1 MAAKVQKIIHICKQK
16 RKKQKTLLYISNQKK
31 PKNKFAPFK
40 ILLYLCRRFAK
51 KNKLHLI
58 YMSKNLMIVE
68 SPSKG
73 KTIAKYLGKDFRLM
87 SSQGHI
93 RDIEGV
99 GKNSMGID
107 FNNGYTPNYVIDKDK
122 LHLVEALRKEALKAD
137 KVWLASDPD
146 REGEA
151 IAWHIQEVLQLP
163 KDKVCR
169 ITFND
174 TTKESI
180 LEAINHPRD
189 IDYNLVN
196 AQQAR
201 RVMDRIVGFE
211 LSPVL
216 WKKVITG
223 LSAGRVQSVAVRLI
237 VERER
242 EIEEFVPT
250 SSYRV
255 AAEFVGTAIN
265 GETTSFKAELNHR
278 FATKEEVL
286 AFLESCKNSAFTLT
300 SVTHKPGH
308 RSPAPPFT
316 TSTLQQE
323 AVRKLHF
330 SVSKTMRL
338 AQSLYEAGH
347 ITYMRTDSVNL
358 SALAI
363 NTAKSTILAEY
374 GANYHKAR
382 RYQTKSKNAQEAHEA
397 IRPTYMNV
405 PVAGNNNDERR
416 LYDLIRKRALASQMA
431 DVEVD
436 TTRVEVAMSNSPY
449 LWTATHEVITF
460 DGFMRVYT
468 QAADEEIAA
477 NNQAAIALLK
487 ENVNC
492 QLSTVNCQE
501 TFTKAPAR
509 YHEGSLVDKMD
520 ELGIGR
526 PSTYA
531 TVIETIQSR
540 KYVERGMVEGTKRSY
555 NIITLSNGKIIDK
568 TKSEI
573 VGADSGKLLPTDLGR
588 ITNDFLVEQFPAI
601 LSYDFTAQSEENFDA
616 IAAGDANWV
625 QTVDEFYQTFHP
637 LIKQVP
643 SGKMAARFIGNHPQ
657 TGEPIYAR
665 ITKNGPCVQ
674 LGDSDSE
681 KPKFASMQ
689 KGQSIFTI
697 TLDEALALFA
707 NALPRTLGVYDGQ
720 EVVIGEG
727 KYGPYVRHAGV
738 FTSLPK
744 SVDPYVVT
752 LEEIVAFLEQKKQA
766 ELPLHVFGNI
776 QVLNGRYGAY
786 IKTPQGNYRLSRSVN
801 LQTLTQ
807 QQCLDIIASSEPTGK
822 SKRKFTKK

>member
-752 LEEIVAFLEQKKQA
+752 LEEIVALLEQKKQA

>member
-1 MAAKVQKIIHICKQK
+1 
-16 RKKQKTLLYISNQKK
+16 
-31 PKNKFAPFK
+31 
-40 ILLYLCRRFAK
+40 
-51 KNKLHLI
+51 
-58 YMSKNLMIVE
+58 MSKNLMIVE

-87 SSQGHI
+87 SSQGHV
-93 RDIEGV
+93 RDIEGI
-99 GKNSMGID
+99 GKNSIGID
-107 FNNGYTPNYVIDKDK
+107 FENGYAPNYVIDKDK
-122 LHLVEALRKEALKAD
+122 EQLVESLRQEAMKAD

-151 IAWHIQEVLQLP
+151 IAWHIQEILQLP
-163 KDKVCR
+163 KEKVCR

-180 LEAINHPRD
+180 LESINHPRD

-201 RVMDRIVGFE
+201 RVMDRLVGFE

-250 SSYRV
+250 ASYRLS
-255 AAEFVGTAIN
+255 AEFFGTALN
-265 GETTSFKAELNHR
+265 GETTSFKTELNHR
-278 FATKEEVL
+278 FATKQEAM
-286 AFLESCKNSAFTLT
+286 AFLESCKDATYTLS

-308 RSPAPPFT
+308 RAPAPPFT

-358 SALAI
+358 SGLAI
-363 NTAKSTILAEY
+363 NTAKTTILAEY
-374 GANYHKAR
+374 GEQYHKAR
-382 RYQTKSKNAQEAHEA
+382 QYQTKSKNAQEAHEA

-405 PVAGNNNDERR
+405 AVAGSNNDERR
-416 LYDLIRKRALASQMA
+416 LYDLIRKRALATQMA

-436 TTRVEVAMSNSPY
+436 TTRVEVSMSNSPY

-492 QLSTVNCQE
+492 QLSTVNAQE
-501 TFTKAPAR
+501 TFTKAPMR

-540 KYVERGMVEGTKRSY
+540 KYVERGSVEGVKRSF
-555 NIITLSNGKIIDK
+555 NVLTLSNGKISDK
-568 TKSEI
+568 TKTET
-573 VGADSGKLLPTDLGR
+573 VGVDSGKLLPTDLGR
-588 ITNDFLVEQFPAI
+588 IANDFLVEQFPTI
-601 LSYDFTAQSEENFDA
+601 LSYDFTAQSEESFDA
-616 IAAGDANWV
+616 IAAGEANWV
-625 QTVDEFYQTFHP
+625 ETVDTFYQTFHP
-637 LIKQVP
+637 LIQQVP
-643 SGKMAARFIGNHPQ
+643 AGKMAARLVGHHPE
-657 TGEPIYAR
+657 TGEPILAR

-674 LGDSDSE
+674 LGDSDTE
-681 KPKFASMQ
+681 KPKFVSMQ

-697 TLDEALALFA
+697 TVDEALTLLS
-707 NALPRTLGVYDGQ
+707 NALPRNLGAYNGEDVI
-720 EVVIGEG
+720 IGEG
-727 KYGPYVRHAGV
+727 KYGPYVRYVGA

-744 SVDPYVVT
+744 NTNPYT
-752 LEEIVAFLEQKKQA
+752 ITMEEAIAMLEQQKQA
-766 ELPLHVFGNI
+766 EKPIHVFGDM

-786 IKTPQGNYRLSRSVN
+786 IKTPQGNYRLPKSTDVQALTEEACRSIVEN
-801 LQTLTQ
+801 S
-807 QQCLDIIASSEPTGK
+807 APAGK
-822 SKRKFTKK
+822 GRRKS

>member
-1 MAAKVQKIIHICKQK
+1 
-16 RKKQKTLLYISNQKK
+16 
-31 PKNKFAPFK
+31 
-40 ILLYLCRRFAK
+40 
-51 KNKLHLI
+51 
-58 YMSKNLMIVE
+58 MSKNLMIVE

-87 SSQGHI
+87 SSQGHV

-107 FNNGYTPNYVIDKDK
+107 FSNAYTPNYVIDKEK
-122 LHLVEALRKEALKAD
+122 MHLVDSLRKEALKAD

-151 IAWHIQEVLQLP
+151 IAWHIQEILQLP
-163 KDKVCR
+163 KEKVCR

-250 SSYRV
+250 ASYRV
-255 AAEFVGTAIN
+255 TAEFVGATLN
-265 GETTSFKAELNHR
+265 EETTSFKAELSHR
-278 FATKEEVL
+278 FATKEEAL
-286 AFLESCKNSAFTLT
+286 AFLNLCKDATFTLT
-300 SVTHKPGH
+300 SVTHKEGH

-363 NTAKSTILAEY
+363 NTAKATILAEY
-374 GANYHKAR
+374 GENYHKVR
-382 RYQTKSKNAQEAHEA
+382 QYQTKSKNAQEAHEA

-405 PVAGNNNDERR
+405 PVAGNSNDERR
-416 LYDLIRKRALASQMA
+416 LYDLIRKRALATQMA
-431 DVEVD
+431 DVELD
-436 TTRVEVAMSNSPY
+436 TTRVEVAMDNAPY
-449 LWTATHEVITF
+449 VWTATHEVFTF
-460 DGFMRVYT
+460 AGFMRVYT
-468 QAADEEIAA
+468 QAADEELTA

-487 ENVNC
+487 ENINC
-492 QLSTVNCQE
+492 QLSTANCQE
-501 TFTKAPAR
+501 TFTKAPLR

-540 KYVERGMVEGTKRSY
+540 NYVERGAVEGTKRSF
-555 NIITLSNGKIIDK
+555 NILTLANGKITDK
-568 TKSEI
+568 NKTEI

-588 ITNDFLVEQFPAI
+588 ITNDFLVDQFPTI
-601 LSYDFTAQSEENFDA
+601 LSYDFTAHSEESFDA
-616 IAAGDANWV
+616 IAAGEANWV
-625 QTVDEFYQTFHP
+625 QTVDEFYKTFHP

-643 SGKMAARFIGNHPQ
+643 AGKMAARLVGKHPQ
-657 TGEPIYAR
+657 TGEPLLAR

-681 KPKFASMQ
+681 KPKFVSMQ

-707 NALPRTLGVYDGQ
+707 NALPRTLGVYNDQ
-720 EVVIGEG
+720 EVIVGEG
-727 KYGPYVRHAGV
+727 RYGAYVRYAGE

-744 SVDPYVVT
+744 NADPYT
-752 LEEIVAFLEQKKQA
+752 FSLEEAITLIENKKQA
-766 ELPLHVFGNI
+766 EEPIHVFGDI

-786 IKTPQGNYRLSRSVN
+786 IKTSKGNFRIPKSTNV
-801 LQTLTQ
+801 QTLTEEE
-807 QQCLDIIASSEPTGK
+807 CLALINSSEPA
-822 SKRKFTKK
+822 STKKRFTRKK

>member
-1 MAAKVQKIIHICKQK
+1 MPPF
-16 RKKQKTLLYISNQKK
+16 L
-31 PKNKFAPFK
+31 KNRGE
-40 ILLYLCRRFAK
+40 I
-51 KNKLHLI
+51 HLI
-58 YMSKNLMIVE
+58 YIREMSKNLMIVE

-87 SSQGHI
+87 SSQGHV

-107 FNNGYTPNYVIDKDK
+107 FNNAYAPNYVIDKEK
-122 LHLVEALRKEALKAD
+122 MHLVDSLRKEALKAD

-151 IAWHIQEVLQLP
+151 IAWHIQEILQLP
-163 KDKVCR
+163 KEKVCR

-250 SSYRV
+250 ASYRLT
-255 AAEFVGTAIN
+255 AEFLGATLN
-265 GETTSFKAELNHR
+265 GENTSFKAELNHR
-278 FATKEEVL
+278 FATKQEAVS
-286 AFLESCKNSAFTLT
+286 FLNLCKATTFTLS
-300 SVTHKPGH
+300 SVTHKLGH

-358 SALAI
+358 SGLAI
-363 NTAKSTILAEY
+363 NTAKTTILAEY
-374 GANYHKAR
+374 GENYHKAR
-382 RYQTKSKNAQEAHEA
+382 QYQTKSKNAQEAHEA

-416 LYDLIRKRALASQMA
+416 LYDLIRKRALATQMA
-431 DVEVD
+431 DVELD
-436 TTRVEVAMSNSPY
+436 TTRIEVAMDNAPY
-449 LWTATHEVITF
+449 IWTATHEVITF

-468 QAADEEIAA
+468 QAADEELTA

-492 QLSTVNCQE
+492 QLATVNCQE
-501 TFTKAPAR
+501 TFTKAPLR

-540 KYVERGMVEGTKRSY
+540 KYVERGAVEGTKRTF
-555 NIITLSNGKIIDK
+555 NILTLANGKITDK
-568 TKSEI
+568 TKTEI

-588 ITNDFLVEQFPAI
+588 IANDFLVEQFPTI
-601 LSYDFTAQSEENFDA
+601 LSYDFTAHSEESFDA
-616 IAAGDANWV
+616 IAAGEANWV
-625 QTVDEFYQTFHP
+625 QTVDDFYQTFHP

-643 SGKMAARFIGNHPQ
+643 AGKMAARLIGQHPQ
-657 TGEPIYAR
+657 TGEPVLAR

-674 LGDSDSE
+674 LGDSESE
-681 KPKFASMQ
+681 KPKFVSMQ

-707 NALPRTLGVYDGQ
+707 NALPRTLGVYNDQ
-720 EVVIGEG
+720 EVILGEG
-727 KYGPYVRHAGV
+727 KYGAYIRHAGE

-744 SVDPYVVT
+744 NADPYT
-752 LEEIVAFLEQKKQA
+752 FSLEEAIALLEKKKQV
-766 ELPLHVFGNI
+766 EEPLHVFGDI

-786 IKTPQGNYRLSRSVN
+786 IKTSKGNYRIPKSTDV
-801 LQTLTQ
+801 QTLTEED
-807 QQCLDIIASSEPTGK
+807 CLALINSSEPSSGK
-822 SKRKFTKK
+822 KRFTRKK

>member
-1 MAAKVQKIIHICKQK
+1 
-16 RKKQKTLLYISNQKK
+16 
-31 PKNKFAPFK
+31 
-40 ILLYLCRRFAK
+40 
-51 KNKLHLI
+51 
-58 YMSKNLMIVE
+58 MIVE

-87 SSQGHI
+87 SSQGHV

-107 FNNGYTPNYVIDKDK
+107 FNNAYAPNYVIDKEK
-122 LHLVEALRKEALKAD
+122 MHLVDSLRREALKAD

-151 IAWHIQEVLQLP
+151 IAWHIQEILQLP
-163 KDKVCR
+163 KEKVCR

-250 SSYRV
+250 ASYRV
-255 AAEFVGTAIN
+255 TAEFLGATLN

-278 FATKEEVL
+278 FATKEEAV
-286 AFLESCKNSAFTLT
+286 AFLNLCKDTTFTLS
-300 SVTHKPGH
+300 SVTHKEGR

-358 SALAI
+358 SGLAI
-363 NTAKSTILAEY
+363 NTAKTTILAEY
-374 GANYHKAR
+374 GENYHKAR
-382 RYQTKSKNAQEAHEA
+382 QYQTKSKNAQEAHEA

-416 LYDLIRKRALASQMA
+416 LYDLIRKRALATQMA
-431 DVEVD
+431 DVELD
-436 TTRVEVAMSNSPY
+436 TTRIEVAMDNAPY
-449 LWTATHEVITF
+449 IWAATHEVITF

-468 QAADEEIAA
+468 QATDEELTA

-501 TFTKAPAR
+501 TFTKAPLR

-540 KYVERGMVEGTKRSY
+540 KYVERGTVEGIKRTF
-555 NIITLSNGKIIDK
+555 NILTLTNGKITDK
-568 TKSEI
+568 TKTEM

-588 ITNDFLVEQFPAI
+588 IANDFLVEQFPTI
-601 LSYDFTAQSEENFDA
+601 LSYDFTAHSEESFDA
-616 IAAGDANWV
+616 IAAGEANWV
-625 QTVDEFYQTFHP
+625 QTVDEFYRTFHP

-643 SGKMAARFIGNHPQ
+643 AGKMAARLIGKHPQ
-657 TGEPIYAR
+657 TGEPVLAR

-681 KPKFASMQ
+681 KPKFVSMQ

-707 NALPRTLGVYDGQ
+707 NALPRTLGLYNDQ
-720 EVVIGEG
+720 EVIVGEG
-727 KYGPYVRHAGV
+727 RYGAYVRHVGE

-744 SVDPYVVT
+744 NADPYT
-752 LEEIVAFLEQKKQA
+752 FSLEEAITLLENKKQV
-766 ELPLHVFGNI
+766 EEPIHVFGDI

-786 IKTPQGNYRLSRSVN
+786 IKTSKGNYRIPKSTNV
-801 LQTLTQ
+801 QTLTEKE
-807 QQCLDIIASSEPTGK
+807 CLALINSSEPTS
-822 SKRKFTKK
+822 SKKRFTRKK